1 MRPRKWTDEVLKE
14 LTSKYNN
21 LTTFTKENP
30 SAYQIIRTKGKEKLH
45 ELTSHMDRLRLPF
58 TEDELREL
66 ALKYNNYTEFAKNEA
81 SAQVA
86 ARLKGKDFY
95 NDITRHFVKLK
106 RDKYS
111 FDEIKT
117 IASKYNHPGEFQDN
131 DNVAYCV
138 ARNNGWIDEVTKHM
152 TSKVTFWTL
161 EDVRKIA
168 KKYPTK
174 KEFRSG
180 DYRAY
185 NWATTN
191 LTSEEYNEITSHM
204 KPLGSFA
211 KRMIYAFEFPDNSVY
226 VGLTFNSEKRFDQ
239 HMKSVKSM
247 VNKHIVKTGLT
258 PIFKKVTDYISKEE
272 ARKMEGQ
279 IEEQYRKDGWNILN
293 IAKTGALGSNI
304 IRWTFDEIQK
314 EALKY
319 NTRVEFQKG
328 SSSAYARA
336 HKQNILDDVT
346 KHMGPPQRKR
356 YTYEQIKDAASK
368 YTYVKD
374 FRENHNGEYNS
385 AKRKGFFNEI
395 TSHMIKR
402 THNKVHNTNTYR
414 VYD

>member
-131 DNVAYCV
+131 DSVAYCV

-152 TSKVTFWTL
+152 TKKSIYWTL

-174 KEFRSG
+174 KEFRSKNKK
-180 DYRAY
+180 AY
-185 NWATTN
+185 SWSVIN
-191 LTSEEYNEITSHM
+191 LTSEDYDEITNHM
-204 KPLGSFA
+204 EPLGSFA
-211 KRMIYAFEFPDNSVY
+211 KRMIYVFEYPDNHVY
-226 VGLTFNSEKRFDQ
+226 VGLTCNYKKRFDQ
-239 HMKSVKSM
+239 HMNSINSA
-247 VNKHIVKTGLT
+247 VNKHMVKTNLT
-258 PIFKKVTDYISKEE
+258 PIFKKVTDFISIED
-272 ARKMEGQ
+272 AIKMETQ
-279 IEEQYRKDGWNILN
+279 MVEQYRKDGWNILN
-293 IAKTGALGSNI
+293 VAKPGSI
-304 IRWTFDEIQK
+304 GSTVLKWTFDEIQK

-319 NTRVEFQKG
+319 NSRGEFQKG
-328 SSSAYARA
+328 SPNAYQKAL
-336 HKQNILDDVT
+336 KQNILDDII
-346 KHMGPPQRKR
+346 KHMGPPLRKR
-356 YTYEQIKDAASK
+356 YTYEQIKDVASK
-368 YTYVKD
+368 YTHLKD
-374 FRENHNGEYNS
+374 FRENHEGEYNAS
-385 AKRKGFFNEI
+385 QRRGFFNEV
-395 TSHMIKR
+395 TSHMIKL
-402 THNKVHNTNTYR
+402 THKKTK
-414 VYD
+414 